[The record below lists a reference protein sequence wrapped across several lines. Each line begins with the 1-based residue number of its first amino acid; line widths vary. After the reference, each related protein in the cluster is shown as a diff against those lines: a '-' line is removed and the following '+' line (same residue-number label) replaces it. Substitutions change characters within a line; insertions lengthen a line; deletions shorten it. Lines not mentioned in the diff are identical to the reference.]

1 MKNILKLIKNIFQKK
16 RTKKE
21 RYKINAQEFFNRINT
36 VTSEFG
42 KLMDRDAH
50 LMYSNESKLPYSKKV
65 ILDSLKVFI
74 SFYFFNKKDTQL
86 NAYMVAYNNLSTYQ
100 KIIKEDQ
107 DKMKFF
113 NDTNYIQEE
122 NQLTQ
127 DKLKE
132 NNNEIND
139 EVKKTILAQAQRISK
154 NDNKIIQNYAELS
167 NKENKKNEMELGKF
181 FFEAQEYLKN
191 EGLTESHFANFNNL
205 FNYLNENKRSF
216 VETLYNSI

>member
-100 KIIKEDQ
+100 KISKEDQ

>member
-42 KLMDRDAH
+42 KLMDRDSH

-154 NDNKIIQNYAELS
+154 KD
-167 NKENKKNEMELGKF
+167 NKKNEMELGKF

-216 VETLYNSI
+216 VETLYNS